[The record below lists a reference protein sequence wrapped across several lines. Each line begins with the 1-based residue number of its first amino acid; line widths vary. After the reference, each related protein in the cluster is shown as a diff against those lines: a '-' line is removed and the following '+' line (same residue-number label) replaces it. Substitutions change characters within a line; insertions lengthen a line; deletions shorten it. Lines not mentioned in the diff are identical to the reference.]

1 MPCKRPKF
9 TFGRLRLRKYVREN
23 HCSAIVQIAPCRVN
37 GACRLLA
44 TVGGSGVDNT
54 QCTVYNEDHHNNMD
68 LAMNFHNRPT
78 QSTPG
83 GVLRAV
89 TWVRAPPKQEHERD
103 DLLLAIG
110 GDDCIITII
119 SVTHKRVMH
128 QLVGHNG
135 PVLALEGHPV
145 LQGVLASMGED
156 HKVHLWLVPSH
167 NAEGVGGAP
176 RRLATLLLSGRTHA
190 MTFLHDGRLLT
201 AHSAGEGLLRLWQLP
216 EFEGLA
222 CAAPSAEAPADEE
235 ADDDSDSDWSGSSD
249 GEASAGGPPS
259 GRAGLK
265 HGRSANR
272 PTGSRRLR
280 WSVAEEQALRD
291 GIAKF
296 GLGKWRAIQKDPNFG
311 PILTIRSNGDLKDKW
326 RNLCKEEAKVAK
338 VAQIGDQRKAADK
351 AASAA
356 ASAGADGNAYV
367 AAAPTS
373 DGEASAGEGA
383 QEAGD
388 GYDEHGLDAEGL
400 SKYER
405 ERLARIAANHARMEA
420 MLGHSLRAAEVAAA
434 ASKPKA
440 RARPRKRAKRSE
452 GEEPA
457 QLLRRSARRCAQAL
471 PPRDARE
478 LTLETLRAAE
488 QGAALEIYWPEDATW
503 YDATLTVARP
513 ETNEWDIRY
522 PEDGVEETLRLSD
535 PELPPV
541 RPRGCA
547 AAVSNPA
554 QGDALLPEELTMAE
568 HSRAVCAAADARGAQ
583 VASMTTI
590 GSHSV
595 ATMRANGQLE
605 VWTLPADGMD
615 RGAIRISGTRVPGY
629 NTEERFVACK
639 IGASECGS
647 FVAVGNGVGDTYVYA
662 VDVPGMPKQ
671 VGHAPANK
679 RARSPVVAAT
689 ITGRGTRVLSASGK
703 GFIWRYEPD
712 PGETKK
718 NTSGA
723 WAGQL

>member
-1 MPCKRPKF
+1 MLARSHASARVRVPAA
-9 TFGRLRLRKYVREN
+9 GRCPATAAGWGRGGP
-23 HCSAIVQIAPCRVN
+23 SA
-37 GACRLLA
+37 
-44 TVGGSGVDNT
+44 
-54 QCTVYNEDHHNNMD
+54 
-68 LAMNFHNRPT
+68 
-78 QSTPG
+78 
-83 GVLRAV
+83 RAARSA
-89 TWVRAPPKQEHERD
+89 RAPPPEARAPPRGSPFGRGARRRRTRPLRASGRRGCAPGYIYTRAFVIARMPAKAAAGGAAAADAEPRKAEPKTAEKSSERGAAAEKEKEKAPEAAAGAAD
-103 DLLLAIG
+103 GDSNKAAPPDIAAI
-110 GDDCIITII
+110 IAQ
-119 SVTHKRVMH
+119 KAM
-128 QLVGHNG
+128 
-135 PVLALEGHPV
+135 E
-145 LQGVLASMGED
+145 GVLAQPA
-156 HKVHLWLVPSH
+156 V
-167 NAEGVGGAP
+167 AVGGTTGCGMQDAAAA
-176 RRLATLLLSGRTHA
+176 LAA
-190 MTFLHDGRLLT
+190 
-201 AHSAGEGLLRLWQLP
+201 Q
-216 EFEGLA
+216 
-222 CAAPSAEAPADEE
+222 AEAAALAERQ
-235 ADDDSDSDWSGSSD
+235 
-249 GEASAGGPPS
+249 ASAIAPPPS

-265 HGRSANR
+265 LDRSANR

-547 AAVSNPA
+547 AAVSNAA

-718 NTSGA
+718 ITRGA

>member
-1 MPCKRPKF
+1 MCAYVYVHSVAPLGRAAPPIRAMARGVAKGGAQAGAERAAPQPTIAALFARAAAKSQQRRRPPPPARPPAAAPAGGSAGAFASKRVAAARPP
-9 TFGRLRLRKYVREN
+9 E
-23 HCSAIVQIAPCRVN
+23 APCAARGHAAPSAPAPLEN
-37 GACRLLA
+37 AAELA
-44 TVGGSGVDNT
+44 
-54 QCTVYNEDHHNNMD
+54 
-68 LAMNFHNRPT
+68 
-78 QSTPG
+78 
-83 GVLRAV
+83 
-89 TWVRAPPKQEHERD
+89 
-103 DLLLAIG
+103 G
-110 GDDCIITII
+110 GDWG
-119 SVTHKRVMH
+119 
-128 QLVGHNG
+128 QLEAAPRAQRRAGETD
-135 PVLALEGHPV
+135 AE
-145 LQGVLASMGED
+145 MGEVAGD
-156 HKVHLWLVPSH
+156 ACENGQARHGRS
-167 NAEGVGGAP
+167 GGARASPASRRRSSP
-176 RRLATLLLSGRTHA
+176 RAQP
-190 MTFLHDGRLLT
+190 DEP
-201 AHSAGEGLLRLWQLP
+201 EGS
-216 EFEGLA
+216 
-222 CAAPSAEAPADEE
+222 APSAEAPADEE

-488 QGAALEIYWPEDATW
+488 QGAALEIYWPEDAAW

-547 AAVSNPA
+547 AAVSNAA